1 MENNEFT
8 NLGILLKEKQN
19 LILKG
24 EESGFVFEN
33 GILYKKIDSL
43 KDRYICFELDEYYG
57 NDALKYPKFGLST
70 FPVIKGLNFSSCYF
84 DTYNTLSAYSIITS
98 VFDSIVNFFQ
108 DGKNIMQKYNF
119 SYRVIQAELHVVF
132 SENYGDKITFS
143 SSGRY
148 FRGRL
153 IRNLKEENND
163 LYGV

>member
-8 NLGILLKEKQN
+8 NWEVLVKEKQN

-24 EESGFVFEN
+24 EENGFIFNN
-33 GILYKKIDSL
+33 GSLFKKIDA
-43 KDRYICFELDEYYG
+43 KDRYISFELEEYYG
-57 NDALKYPKFGLST
+57 NNTLRYPKFGFST
-70 FPVIKGLNFSSCYF
+70 FPLVRGFDFSLGFF
-84 DTYNTLSAYSIITS
+84 DTYNTPFAYSIITS

-108 DGKNIMQKYNF
+108 DGENILEKYRY
-119 SYRVIQAELHVVF
+119 SYQVIQSELHVVF
-132 SENYGDKITFS
+132 ATNDGDKITFS

-153 IRNLKEENND
+153 IRNSEEENND

>member
-8 NLGILLKEKQN
+8 NWEVFIKERQD

-24 EESGFVFEN
+24 EENGFVFNN
-33 GILYKKIDSL
+33 GALFKKIDA

-108 DGKNIMQKYNF
+108 DGKNIFEKYRF
-119 SYRVIQAELHVVF
+119 SYRVTQAEHHVIF
-132 SENYGDKITFS
+132 ATNDGNKITFS